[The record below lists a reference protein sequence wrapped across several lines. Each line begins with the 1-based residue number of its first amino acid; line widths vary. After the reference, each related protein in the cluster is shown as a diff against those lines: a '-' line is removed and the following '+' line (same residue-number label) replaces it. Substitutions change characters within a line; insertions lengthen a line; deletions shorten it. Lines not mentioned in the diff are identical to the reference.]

1 MTRAVPQAAIEMIKA
16 FEKFEPV
23 AYLPTPNDVPTI
35 GYGHTKTLTRRD
47 LGRTTISHQRAEEL
61 LRADMQEAVDRLYRH
76 CGRAVMDQFTENEYA
91 ALVSFVFN
99 CGLDPDWRMTA
110 AIKAVDR
117 TAIPE
122 RMMKFDKQAGKV
134 LRGLVRRRTAEVEL
148 FRKR

>member
-35 GYGHTKTLTRRD
+35 GYGHTKTVKRSD
-47 LGRTTISHQRAEEL
+47 LGRTRITMRHAEEL

-76 CGRAVMDQFTENEYA
+76 CGREAMDQYTENEYA

-99 CGLDPDWRMTA
+99 CGLDPRWRMTA
-110 AIKAVDR
+110 LIKAVDR
-117 TAIPE
+117 AAVPDY
-122 RMMKFDKQAGKV
+122 MQKFNKQAGKV
-134 LRGLVRRRTAEVEL
+134 LRGLVRRRAAEAAL
-148 FRKR
+148 FRQR